1 MHNLKSM
8 QPDPSQQLIRMLVER
23 ILAEVFP
30 KETGAARLQQVGLFT
45 LIYMLQGDK
54 EPVTASRLARMTGQS
69 VGDIGIQLKKLTKVD
84 LIERTKI
91 LNRLGRGYAYA
102 LSIRHTKRSK
112 RLLQALGTAGS
123 GRKRRAG
130 KVRLSRP

>member
-1 MHNLKSM
+1 M

-23 ILAEVFP
+23 ILAAVFP

-69 VGDIGIQLKKLTKVD
+69 VGEVGVQIKKLIKVE
-84 LIERTKI
+84 LVERSKI
-91 LNRLGRGYAYA
+91 LNRQGRGYAYA
-102 LSIRHTKRSK
+102 LSVKHNRKSK
-112 RLLQALGTAGS
+112 RLLQALGGAVT
-123 GRKRRAG
+123 GRKRR
-130 KVRLSRP
+130 